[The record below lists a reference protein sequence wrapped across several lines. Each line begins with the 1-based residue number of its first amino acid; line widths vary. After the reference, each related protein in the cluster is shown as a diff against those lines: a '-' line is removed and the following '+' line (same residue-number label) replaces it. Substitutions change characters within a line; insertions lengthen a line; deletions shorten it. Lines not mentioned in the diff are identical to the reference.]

1 MDPPSLRIPDG
12 IEPIVGFRCW
22 QYAMYPTG
30 AWLGSPSRYGSSP
43 SGRSLWKGAGSR
55 WVEARCL
62 LSRDR
67 AHRYIGTCGCGV
79 AAEFGFPADGCPV
92 CSSPPEVPDEAC
104 TCGFY
109 AMRDLTPELIEAV
122 APSWNWEL
130 SGRVVGRVLLAGK
143 VIEYEMGYRAQ
154 LARIAELIPVE
165 GTEWAVRQLAER
177 LGLPVGLTP

>member
-1 MDPPSLRIPDG
+1 
-12 IEPIVGFRCW
+12 
-22 QYAMYPTG
+22 
-30 AWLGSPSRYGSSP
+30 
-43 SGRSLWKGAGSR
+43 
-55 WVEARCL
+55 
-62 LSRDR
+62 
-67 AHRYIGTCGCGV
+67 
-79 AAEFGFPADGCPV
+79 
-92 CSSPPEVPDEAC
+92 VPDEAC

-109 AMRDLTPELIEAV
+109 AMRDLTPELIEVV